1 MERPKILVVEDD
13 QISKQLMYHFLK
25 DYDVLYAETVKEAIT
40 QIESKP
46 VSCVLLDISLHGNE
60 DGLKISKYLKKNE
73 RKKDIPIIATTAYAF
88 THDRDRCLNA
98 GCDEFLTKPI
108 RKARLLE
115 TVEHYLNVKSGPA
128 LSAF

>member
-1 MERPKILVVEDD
+1 MGRAKILVVEDD

-40 QIESKP
+40 QIETKP
-46 VSCVLLDISLHGNE
+46 VNCVLLDISLHGNE
-60 DGLKISKYLKKNE
+60 DGLKISKYIKSEETKKN
-73 RKKDIPIIATTAYAF
+73 IPVIATTAHAF
-88 THDRDRCLNA
+88 THDRDRCLSS

-115 TVEHYLNVKSGPA
+115 TVEQHLKVKN
-128 LSAF
+128 

>member
-1 MERPKILVVEDD
+1 
-13 QISKQLMYHFLK
+13 KQLMYHFLK

-46 VSCVLLDISLHGNE
+46 VKCVLLDISLHGNE

-73 RKKDIPIIATTAYAF
+73 RKKDIPVIATTAYAF

-115 TVEHYLNVKSGPA
+115 TVEHYLNVKSGTA
-128 LSAF
+128 LSAV